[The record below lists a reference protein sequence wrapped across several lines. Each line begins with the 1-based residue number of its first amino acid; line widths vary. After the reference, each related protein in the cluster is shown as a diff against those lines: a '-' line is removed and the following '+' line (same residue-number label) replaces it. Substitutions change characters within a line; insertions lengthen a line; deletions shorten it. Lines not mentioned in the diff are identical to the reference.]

1 LFKKK
6 RLCQENLQLVAG
18 VMMSKF
24 RELPVAG
31 EQPGIGRL
39 YHISDVRAMAEIVEF
54 KNSMYLIVLG
64 ISYSPL

>member
-1 LFKKK
+1 M
-6 RLCQENLQLVAG
+6 N
-18 VMMSKF
+18 KF

-64 ISYSPL
+64 ISYSQL